1 MFAMKVMKKNYVT
14 NDSKLKQIMNERT
27 IMEALVDH
35 PFIIKLHYAF

>member
-1 MFAMKVMKKNYVT
+1 MFAMKVMKKSYVT

-27 IMEALVDH
+27 IMEALADD